1 MKPLR
6 KSTGLTMLAI
16 GLCIAAP
23 AAVTAADFPAHPVKF
38 IVPWNAGGGA
48 DKMVRLLGQA
58 LTERW
63 SQPVLV
69 ENKPGADAT
78 LGIRSLVTGPADGYT
93 IALIQTS
100 HAVLPSVKKSMPY
113 DLLRDIAPVSLIGEA
128 ASLIVINPKLPVQ
141 NVPDLIALSKKK
153 SLNFG
158 VPGLGGPGHLGG
170 VMFNNMANIEATNIP
185 YTGGAP
191 TLIAVI
197 RGDVDYMFTTLLTG
211 MPLAKS
217 GQVRPIA
224 ITSLERSPFFPDLPT
239 VSESGL
245 KGYELVSWYGVV
257 THAGAPKPVVEQ
269 LAKDIAAVLR
279 EPKMA
284 AQLAADGIKVIAG
297 GPDLFSNHLKA
308 EVKKWSGIVKQ
319 ANIQPE

>member
-1 MKPLR
+1 MNISLR
-6 KSTGLTMLAI
+6 TVGSAALAAWF
-16 GLCIAAP
+16 CAIATTP
-23 AAVTAADFPAHPVKF
+23 STAADFPVRPVRF

-48 DKMVRLLGQA
+48 DKMARLLSQA

-63 SQPVLV
+63 GSPVVV

-78 LGIRSLVTGPADGYT
+78 LGIRSLSAAPPDGYT

-100 HAVLPSVKKSMPY
+100 HAVLPSVKKSLPY
-113 DLLRDIAPVSLIGEA
+113 DLLRDFAPVALIGEA
-128 ASLIVINPKLPVQ
+128 ASLIVVNPKLPVQ
-141 NVPDLIALSKKK
+141 TVQELIALSKKK

-170 VMFNNMANIEATNIP
+170 VMFNTMAGIDATNIP

-191 TLIAVI
+191 TLIAII
-197 RGDVDYMFTTLLTG
+197 RGDVDFMFTTLLTG

-224 ITSLERSPFFPDLPT
+224 ITSLDRSPFFPELPT

-245 KGYELVSWYGVV
+245 KGYELVSWYGVI
-257 THAGAPKPVVEQ
+257 THAGTPKWVVDQ
-269 LAKDIAAVLR
+269 LAKDINAVLK
-279 EPKMA
+279 EPKMVS
-284 AQLAADGIKVIAG
+284 QLTAEGIKVIAG
-297 GPDLFSNHLKA
+297 GPDKFAHHLA
-308 EVKKWSGIVKQ
+308 SEVKKWSGIVKQ